1 MTKGNSH
8 ARIGEFCEFT
18 SSEGSVYNFKCK
30 YVTRQKAIRRDR
42 KGQKEREQKSKTK
55 ELFMWPLNRKPMCT
69 RSISCLH
76 FHFVSVAS
84 IYHLSNMF
92 QLPFEIPNIW
102 YFNWLMSM
110 IGDESTNC
118 LVSHN
123 SFLHVLFSNYSTKSE
138 LKKIFKTKSKR
149 YFKIVYYLCN
159 ERQVLWLKIYFIQ

>member
-18 SSEGSVYNFKCK
+18 SSEGSVYNFECK

-42 KGQKEREQKSKTK
+42 KGQKERKQKSKTK

-84 IYHLSNMF
+84 IYHLSN
-92 QLPFEIPNIW
+92 IYR